1 MSYKKISIFNSI
13 LTAKVIQ
20 LKFENPIKQSIGLIN
35 GFHFV
40 SEFLYTKQ
48 YTDISMFRGGCQV
61 VATLL
66 VISHT

>member
-20 LKFENPIKQSIGLIN
+20 LKNPIKQSIGLIN